1 LSGENVK
8 VGRVTETLWYIGGIL
23 FIALGIGFSIGL
35 HELGHLLPAKK
46 FGIKVPTYAIGFG
59 PTLLKFKRGE
69 TQYALK
75 LVPLGG
81 FITMIGMYPPAKAG
95 AKERKG
101 FFGAMVTQARE
112 AHEQHVTKAD
122 ENRKFYKLSVYKRII
137 IMFGGPFMNLA
148 LGTLLLTLVLSGIGT
163 YQRTATIQQV
173 SECVPAN
180 SALSSECTQT
190 DPPSPAKAAGL
201 LPGDTI
207 TAVDGQAFTDWKS
220 VQSNLKSQVASQ
232 LTVDR
237 KGQTLQLSI
246 TPVAALRPL
255 FDQQTGQV
263 VVDASGQPVTSMQPT
278 IGVLFGSERVPQPVG
293 NSLMQAGSAVAQVG
307 QMIVTL
313 PKQITDVAVSTFTGQ
328 ARNPNGA
335 VSVVGI
341 AQISGEVAATQS
353 ASVIDKLASGLL
365 ILASLNFALFAF
377 NMVPLL
383 PLDGGHIAGGIYEA
397 IKRGIYRVRG
407 KPDPGPADTA
417 LLMPITWFVFILLM
431 AMSAILILADLVNPI
446 TF

>member
-1 LSGENVK
+1 M
-8 VGRVTETLWYIGGIL
+8 TETLWYIGGIL

-35 HELGHLLPAKK
+35 HELGHLIPAKK
-46 FGIKVPTYAIGFG
+46 FGVKVPTYAIGFG
-59 PTLLKFKRGE
+59 PTIFKFKRGE

-75 LVPLGG
+75 LIPLGG
-81 FITMIGMYPPAKAG
+81 YISMIGMYPPAKPG
-95 AKERKG
+95 AKKRSG
-101 FFGAMVTQARE
+101 FFGDMIDSARK

-122 ENRKFYKLSVYKRII
+122 ENRKFYQLPVYKRII
-137 IMFGGPFMNLA
+137 VMFGGPFMNLA

-163 YQRTATIQQV
+163 YQRTTNIQAI

-180 SALSSECTQT
+180 SVVSTKCLPSDA
-190 DPPSPAKAAGL
+190 PSPAKAAGL

-207 TAVDGQAFTDWKS
+207 TAVNGQTFTDWKV
-220 VQSNLKSQVASQ
+220 VQNKLKANTASQ

-237 KGQTLQLSI
+237 SGKILKLTI
-246 TPVAALRPL
+246 IPVAAIRPV
-255 FDQQTGQV
+255 FDAETGQAIT
-263 VVDASGQPVTSMQPT
+263 DAAGQPVTASQPT
-278 IGVLFGSERVPQPVG
+278 IGVIFGSQRVPQPIG
-293 NSLMQAGSAVAQVG
+293 NSLAQSGNAVAQVG
-307 QMIVTL
+307 QMILTL

-328 ARNPNGA
+328 DRNPNGA
-335 VSVVGI
+335 ISVVGI
-341 AQISGEVAATQS
+341 AQISGEVASTQS
-353 ASVIDKLASGLL
+353 ASILDKLASGLL
-365 ILASLNFALFAF
+365 ILSSLNFALFAF

-397 IKRGIYRVRG
+397 IKRAIYRVRR

-446 TF
+446 SF

>member
-1 LSGENVK
+1 M
-8 VGRVTETLWYIGGIL
+8 TETLWYIGGIL

-35 HELGHLLPAKK
+35 HELGHMLPAKK
-46 FGIKVPTYAIGFG
+46 FGIKVPNYAIGFG
-59 PTLLKFKRGE
+59 PTLFKFRRGE
-69 TQYALK
+69 TEYSLK
-75 LVPLGG
+75 LIPLGG
-81 FITMIGMYPPAKAG
+81 FITMIGMYPPAKPG
-95 AKERKG
+95 AKIRRG
-101 FFGAMVTQARE
+101 YFGDMVNQARQ
-112 AHEQHVTKAD
+112 AHEQHVTAAD
-122 ENRKFYKLSVYKRII
+122 ENRKFYKLPVLKRIV

-163 YQRTATIQQV
+163 YQRTATIEQI
-173 SECVPAN
+173 SDCVPAN
-180 SALSSECTQT
+180 SLVSNVCSAT
-190 DPPSPAKAAGL
+190 DAPSPAKAAGL
-201 LPGDTI
+201 LSGDTI
-207 TAVDGQAFTDWKS
+207 TAVDGQTFTDWKT
-220 VQSNLKSQVASQ
+220 VQSKLQANVAAQ

-237 KGQTLQLSI
+237 AGKTLQLAI
-246 TPVAALRPL
+246 TPVAALRPV
-255 FDQQTGQV
+255 FDLQTGQV
-263 VVDASGQPVTSMQPT
+263 KTNANGEPVTAMQPT
-278 IGVLFGSERVPQPVG
+278 IGVLFGSQRVPQSVG
-293 NSLMQAGSAVAQVG
+293 NSLVQAGGAVAQVG
-307 QMIVTL
+307 QMIITL

-383 PLDGGHIAGGIYEA
+383 PLDGGHIAGAVYEA
-397 IKRGIYRVRG
+397 IKRGIYRIRG

-446 TF
+446 AF